1 MDDLNYEAKQRPQK
15 SRANISGRVE
25 DKFCKQIFGNF
36 VESVEEVEALIKE
49 SESVNICSVNLATHK
64 EKKAL
69 ISLRK
74 QKPGFAP
81 QDVAAIIAQHNTQ
94 VSVITIQLSFSLS
107 SLSPS
112 SFLSLIRTRQCCH
125 YHFLSLLSTMPL
137 KGP

>member
-1 MDDLNYEAKQRPQK
+1 M
-15 SRANISGRVE
+15 
-25 DKFCKQIFGNF
+25 
-36 VESVEEVEALIKE
+36 IKE

-125 YHFLSLLSTMPL
+125 YHFLSLLSLLFIAIIVIIIYCHCCDYHLLSLSLSFIVIVVVIRRRSRVEPRLTEAI
-137 KGP
+137 

>member
-1 MDDLNYEAKQRPQK
+1 M
-15 SRANISGRVE
+15 
-25 DKFCKQIFGNF
+25 
-36 VESVEEVEALIKE
+36 
-49 SESVNICSVNLATHK
+49 NICSVNLATHK

-125 YHFLSLLSTMPL
+125 YHFLSLLSLLFIAIIVIIIYCHCCDYHLLSLSLLLSLPL
-137 KGP
+137 LFIVIVVVIRRRSRVEPRLTEAI